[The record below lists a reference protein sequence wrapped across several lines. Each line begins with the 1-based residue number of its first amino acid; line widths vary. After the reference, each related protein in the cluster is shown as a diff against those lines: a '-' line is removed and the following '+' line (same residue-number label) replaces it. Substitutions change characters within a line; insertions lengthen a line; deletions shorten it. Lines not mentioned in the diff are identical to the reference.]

1 MTNKQFCKILR
12 ELNGVK
18 GLLTGKRVV
27 ILDSRKSKNGNEYQ
41 KTIGLVGE
49 IQYTGSREFGVKF
62 IEIDNP
68 SSNKGLFYYGINEF
82 NFVEDNIGGN
92 NMKVTGNYVVAKVC
106 FLQGCNTTTQ
116 YSFALFD
123 KDVSVGDTVLCDTQN
138 GYAVGKV
145 QCLIP
150 KEDYVGTAVTKEI
163 ICKVDFS
170 EFEKRKEN
178 RKKKETLKKRMNEMV
193 KENQELVLF
202 QMLAE
207 KNPEMKALLD
217 EYNNV
222 VI

>member
-1 MTNKQFCKILR
+1 MNPYKIGVSVKVINNKLQSYGLIGTIIEMPENKQKYINSVAIYFENWHGEPNKI
-12 ELNGVK
+12 K
-18 GLLTGKRVV
+18 
-27 ILDSRKSKNGNEYQ
+27 IISKEN
-41 KTIGLVGE
+41 
-49 IQYTGSREFGVKF
+49 IQIFE
-62 IEIDNP
+62 
-68 SSNKGLFYYGINEF
+68 
-82 NFVEDNIGGN
+82 NFKKDTGGN
-92 NMKVTGNYVVAKVC
+92 NMKVIGNYIVAKVV
-106 FLQGCNTTTQ
+106 FLQGRNTITP

-123 KDVSVGDTVLCDTQN
+123 KDISVGDMVLCDTQN
-138 GYAVGKV
+138 GYVVGKI

-150 KEDYVGTAVTKEI
+150 KEDYVGTTVTKEI

-178 RKKKETLKKRMNEMV
+178 RKKKETLKKHMNEMV

-217 EYNNV
+217 EYNNI